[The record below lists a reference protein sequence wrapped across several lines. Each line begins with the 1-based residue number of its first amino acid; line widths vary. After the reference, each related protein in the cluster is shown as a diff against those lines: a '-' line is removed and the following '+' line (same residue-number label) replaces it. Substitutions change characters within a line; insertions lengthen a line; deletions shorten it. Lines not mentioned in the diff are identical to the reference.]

1 MLKPLWILCFACA
14 VHHAGNW
21 WDSSGVLLLA
31 LTMATKREDP
41 IDDVNRVLTL
51 CNVFRT
57 VMDSLYIKV
66 SISCYN
72 KGSPG
77 SPLMQFVFFFRPSGT
92 FQKCL
97 SCSARVFHGVAR
109 VDPKKL
115 DPGRCSGRFPLWGAD
130 AWPNLNVSPRICQVY
145 LVYLSILVYLMFLDW
160 NMNMSAALFT
170 DLGDTR
176 WYKYLVKRSPKIKR
190 SHHNRQLFEKS
201 EYDLRSVE
209 IFSSYGISRYITVYT
224 SLLWTLWWPC
234 VHNHVTILVAPVGG
248 FTAT

>member
-1 MLKPLWILCFACA
+1 MQFFFSGRRELSRNSSAAQLVSSTVIPLGLGTQKSSIQDGA
-14 VHHAGNW
+14 AG
-21 WDSSGVLLLA
+21 DFPFEGLMV
-31 LTMATKREDP
+31 DP
-41 IDDVNRVLTL
+41 IWIVL
-51 CNVFRT
+51 
-57 VMDSLYIKV
+57 
-66 SISCYN
+66 
-72 KGSPG
+72 PG
-77 SPLMQFVFFFRPSGT
+77 Y
-92 FQKCL
+92 
-97 SCSARVFHGVAR
+97 ARYM
-109 VDPKKL
+109 
-115 DPGRCSGRFPLWGAD
+115 PG
-130 AWPNLNVSPRICQVY
+130 
-145 LVYLSILVYLMFLDW
+145 ILVYLMFLDW